1 MLLKDRPSL
10 CNKGVSDMNI
20 AQGLAHARKVFGTHE
35 AVTCG
40 EIHYTWNDFDQR
52 TDALARG
59 LAALDVQRG
68 DRVAVLM
75 LNCHRYLELYYA
87 CARMGAVIVPLNI
100 RLARPEIVFILNDSE
115 SKVLVVDKTFAGH
128 ITGRDT
134 TPTVSHIVYI
144 GDETPLGMIHYDDV
158 VSKGATMQESVDQE
172 MDDND
177 LSGLFYTG
185 GTTGRAKGVMLSHK
199 NVMSNATN
207 ITIAAGYSQRDVYL
221 HAAPMFHLAD
231 IASTFSVTMLGAR
244 HVFNPLFNP
253 VQVLE
258 AIQREKVTATLL
270 VPTMINVVLNHPNVD
285 NYDVSSLRRIIYGAS
300 PMPVELL
307 KQGIRKW
314 GQIFAQ
320 GYGMTETAPVLTL
333 LEPWDHI
340 IEGTPEQM
348 RRLSSCG
355 KEVLGTEVRVVN
367 AQEEDVQ
374 PGEIGEII
382 ARGPNVMMGYWHMPE
397 ATAAAIVDGWMHTGD
412 LATVDEENYI
422 YIVDRAKDMIIS
434 GGENIYSV
442 EVENAL
448 YTHPAVLEVAV
459 IGIPDEQ
466 WGEAVHAIVVCKPGM
481 SVSDEALIAHARTL
495 IAGYKVPRSIE
506 FMPEALPKSGA
517 GKILK
522 RDLREKY
529 WAGKSR
535 NVN

>member
-1 MLLKDRPSL
+1 
-10 CNKGVSDMNI
+10 MNI
-20 AQGLAHARKVFGTHE
+20 AQGLAHAKKIAGTRQ
-35 AVTCG
+35 AVACG
-40 EIHYTWNDFDQR
+40 ETRYTWEEFDLR

-59 LAALDVQRG
+59 LASLGVVRG

-100 RLARPEIVFILNDSE
+100 RLARPEIVYILNDSE
-115 SKVLVVDKTFAGH
+115 SKALVVDKTFAPYS
-128 ITGRDT
+128 TGRDT
-134 TPTVSHIVYI
+134 FPTVESVVYC
-144 GDETPLGMIHYDDV
+144 GDATPEGMINYDDV
-158 VSKGATMQESVDQE
+158 VSKGSHMQESVDQE
-172 MDDND
+172 MEDDD
-177 LSGLFYTG
+177 LAGLFYTG

-199 NVMSNATN
+199 NVMSNAIN
-207 ITIAAGYSQRDVYL
+207 FIIAISFVSKDRYL

-231 IASTFSVTMLGAR
+231 VGAVFALTILGAC
-244 HVFNPLFNP
+244 HVFIPMFNP
-253 VQVLE
+253 VHVLE
-258 AIQREKVTATLL
+258 AIQNEKVTVTLL
-270 VPTMINVVLNHPNVD
+270 VPTMVNAVLNHPDVD
-285 NYDVSSLRRIIYGAS
+285 NYDLSSLRRLIYGAS

-307 KQGIRKW
+307 KQGLQKW
-314 GQIFAQ
+314 GQIFVQ
-320 GYGMTETAPVLTL
+320 GYGMTETSPLLTVLD
-333 LEPWDHI
+333 PADHI
-340 IEGTPEQM
+340 PGGSPEQV

-355 KEVLGTEVRVVN
+355 KEILGVEVRVVN
-367 AQEEDVQ
+367 AEDEDVH

-382 ARGPNVMMGYWHMPE
+382 ARGPSVMLGYWRMPE
-397 ATAAAIVDGWMHTGD
+397 ATAAAVVDGWIHTGD
-412 LATVDEENYI
+412 LASIDEENYI

-459 IGIPDEQ
+459 IGIPDDV
-466 WGEAVHAIVVCKPGM
+466 WGEAVHAVVVCKPGIQ
-481 SVSDEALIAHARTL
+481 VTSDELIAHSRTL

-506 FMPEALPKSGA
+506 FSQDALPKSGA

-522 RDLREKY
+522 RDLRDKY

>member
-1 MLLKDRPSL
+1 MHIAEGLK
-10 CNKGVSDMNI
+10 
-20 AQGLAHARKVFGTHE
+20 HARKVAGSRE
-35 AVTCG
+35 AVVCG
-40 EIHYTWNDFDQR
+40 DTRYTWEVFEQR

-59 LAALDVQRG
+59 LASLGVQRG
-68 DRVAVLM
+68 DRVAALM

-87 CARMGAVIVPLNI
+87 TARMGAVIVPLNI

-115 SKVLVVDKTFAGH
+115 AKALIVDKTFA
-128 ITGRDT
+128 
-134 TPTVSHIVYI
+134 SHIVGRDVTPFLEYVI
-144 GDETPLGMIHYDDV
+144 YSGDETPADMFNYEDV
-158 VSKGATMQESVDQE
+158 VSKGTHVLESVDQV
-172 MDDND
+172 MDDDD
-177 LSGLFYTG
+177 LAGLFYTG

-199 NVMSNATN
+199 NVMSNAYH
-207 ITIAAGYSQRDVYL
+207 TIMATGYNQQDTWL

-231 IASTFSVTMLGAR
+231 VGSTFALTMMGAR
-244 HVFNPLFNP
+244 HVFISMFSP

-258 AIQREKVTATLL
+258 AIQHEKVTCTIL
-270 VPTMINVVLNHPNVD
+270 VPMMVNALLNHPD
-285 NYDVSSLRRIIYGAS
+285 ADKYDLSSLRRLVYGAS
-300 PMPVELL
+300 PMPLEVL
-307 KQGIRKW
+307 KKGLQKW
-314 GQIFAQ
+314 GQIFSQ
-320 GYGMTETAPVLTL
+320 GYGMTETAPLLTGL
-333 LEPWDHI
+333 DIWEHVVD
-340 IEGTPEQM
+340 GTPEQV
-348 RRLSSCG
+348 RRLNSVG
-355 KEVLGTEVRVVN
+355 KEVPGVELRVVN
-367 AQEEDVQ
+367 AADEDIQ

-382 ARGPNVMMGYWHMPE
+382 ARGPNIMLGYWRMPE

-459 IGIPDEQ
+459 IGIPNGM
-466 WGEAVHAIVVCKPGM
+466 WGEAVHAVVVCKPGM
-481 SVSDEALIAHARTL
+481 SVTDEELIAHARTQ

-506 FMPEALPKSGA
+506 FQSEALPKSGA

-529 WAGKSR
+529 WAGKSK